1 MCNGL
6 NKKLGGQVAATRQMD
21 VQGAAA
27 LVGFAALMA
36 FNQVVIKVANDGFQ
50 PVFLAGLRSAGALVC
65 MALWMRWRG
74 LPFAVPRD
82 QIGPGLLIGVV
93 FAAEFIFLFIA
104 LDLTTVIRVSI
115 IYYSMPVWLALA
127 AGPLLGERLTAR
139 KSAGL
144 ALAFAG
150 VVVALV
156 SRGDDVTGQASLLGD
171 LLALAGAMAWAGIA
185 LCARGTRLREATP
198 EMQLVWQLIVSA
210 PILLLAAAFFGP
222 LLRDPQAIHIA
233 GLLFQVVVIASF
245 GYLLWLWLL
254 GIYPAAQVAS
264 FSFLSPLFGV
274 LFGGLLLGERLGPG
288 LALAA
293 GLLAV
298 GLVLINRTGRRAA
311 PPV

>member
-1 MCNGL
+1 MT
-6 NKKLGGQVAATRQMD
+6 ATRQMD

-27 LVGFAALMA
+27 LIGFAALMA
-36 FNQVVIKVANDGFQ
+36 FNQVVIKVANEGFP

-65 MALWMRWRG
+65 MGLWMRWRG
-74 LPFAVPRD
+74 MSFAVPRD
-82 QIGPGLLIGVV
+82 QIGPGLLIGAV
-93 FAAEFIFLFIA
+93 FAVEFIFLFLA

-127 AGPLLGERLTAR
+127 AGPFLGERLTLR
-139 KSAGL
+139 KRAGL

-156 SRGDDVTGQASLLGD
+156 SRGDDVAGEASLLGD
-171 LLALAGAMAWAGIA
+171 LLALAGAMAWAAIA

-198 EMQLVWQLIVSA
+198 EIQLVWQLLVSA
-210 PILLLAAAFFGP
+210 PMLLLVAPLFGP
-222 LLRDPQAIHIA
+222 LLRDPEAIHIA
-233 GLLFQVVVIASF
+233 GQRFQVQVIASF

-274 LFGGLLLGERLGPG
+274 LFGGLLLDERLGPG
-288 LALAA
+288 LAVAA

-298 GLVLINRTGRRAA
+298 GLVLLNRPSRRAR
-311 PPV
+311 PMV